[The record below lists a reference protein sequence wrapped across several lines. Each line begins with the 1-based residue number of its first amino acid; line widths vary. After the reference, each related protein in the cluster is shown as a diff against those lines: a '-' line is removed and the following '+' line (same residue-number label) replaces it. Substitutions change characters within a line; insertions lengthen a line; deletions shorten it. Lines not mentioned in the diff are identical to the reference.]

1 MANSSACEDLQQE
14 SGRFTIYV
22 FADTRLKNSVHDKD
36 SFVKAISTAFN
47 SDPTMRNLLDDIKRK
62 GDNPDDCLEDIFQTK
77 EIQDLVAKNRKGKE
91 KEMRARVR
99 TEHPALRGKGFTKE
113 VMRRVNI
120 SFGVQKARQ
129 SQLKQVTIDDALK
142 PIHVRFT
149 NKQGK
154 VVTYRKSVY
163 KPLSTQ
169 EENLIV
175 NNLKRGKTPTQ
186 VIDIYQQTM
195 SFRSKTSI
203 KRHYWRLKK
212 KFNI

>member
-1 MANSSACEDLQQE
+1 MASSACDDLQQE
-14 SGRFTIYV
+14 AGRFTIYV
-22 FADTRLKNSVHDKD
+22 FADNRLKNSVHDKD

-62 GDNPDDCLEDIFQTK
+62 GDNPDICLEEIFQTK
-77 EIQDLVAKNRKGKE
+77 EIQDLVAKNRQNTE
-91 KEMRARVR
+91 KEMRKRVR
-99 TEHPALRGKGFTKE
+99 KDHPAYKGKKFTNE
-113 VMRRVNI
+113 VNRRVNI
-120 SFGVQKARQ
+120 SFGVMKARQ
-129 SQLKQVTIDDALK
+129 SQLKQVTIEDALK
-142 PIHVRFT
+142 PIHVQFT

-154 VVTYRKSVY
+154 VITYRKAVY

-175 NNLKRGKTPTQ
+175 NNIKRGKTPTQ